1 MFEFLAA
8 ATTLAGVA
16 ALLVFGFA
24 RRGAASLGQE
34 PPSVAAH
41 RRHLEDIEALAR
53 RGLINEADKA
63 SARAEAARRLLKSAE
78 RPERAETPGA
88 PASRRLA
95 LIAAAAAGLL
105 TVGLYAG
112 LGAPGLADQP
122 YQVRLQR
129 WRATD
134 PSRLGPQEIAAVL
147 QLLAKERPNDPEVFG
162 FLGRAENASG
172 DAYQASRAF
181 ARAAALRPR
190 RADYQLM
197 LGQSLLEDPTARYIL
212 GREEI
217 ASGQTSDGVRLL
229 RSVLDF
235 LTPADPRRP
244 VLQAMIGRALAGQ
257 PLDLAAPAAPS
268 DAGLGS
274 QAGSGLAAP
283 PGDPAQTSSFI
294 QAMVASLAAR
304 LKADPNDAEG
314 WARLVRSYGVLHDK
328 AGQARS
334 LEAARQALQAR
345 PAELAPILA
354 EARAHPA

>member
-1 MFEFLAA
+1 
-8 ATTLAGVA
+8 
-16 ALLVFGFA
+16 
-24 RRGAASLGQE
+24 
-34 PPSVAAH
+34 
-41 RRHLEDIEALAR
+41 
-53 RGLINEADKA
+53 
-63 SARAEAARRLLKSAE
+63 LLKSAE

-197 LGQSLLEDPTARYIL
+197 LGQSLLEVSQGKPSKDADMALSLAVSLNPKDPTARYIL